1 MKLSLYLLAGFTC
14 RCLLPG
20 PERVW
25 SGNALLSRY
34 GIFSVPAKLLL
45 LRLIL
50 EIKIA
55 ASQPV
60 RSSER
65 ARSALEAAGTGWLD
79 ASGCPEDMLADSSLA
94 CSDGACA
101 VPSVA
106 DLVD

>member
-1 MKLSLYLLAGFTC
+1 MLTAGGHITEVGSVFTC
-14 RCLLPG
+14 WNSLACALLPG

-79 ASGCPEDMLADSSLA
+79 AGGCPVVSAGFSLI
-94 CSDGACA
+94 
-101 VPSVA
+101 
-106 DLVD
+106 

>member
-1 MKLSLYLLAGFTC
+1 M
-14 RCLLPG
+14 
-20 PERVW
+20 W

-34 GIFSVPAKLLL
+34 GIFSVSAKLLL

-79 ASGCPEDMLADSSLA
+79 ASGCPDVLADFSSV
-94 CSDGACA
+94 CSVGAPVTA
-101 VPSVA
+101 GSA
-106 DLVD
+106 FSIRFYF